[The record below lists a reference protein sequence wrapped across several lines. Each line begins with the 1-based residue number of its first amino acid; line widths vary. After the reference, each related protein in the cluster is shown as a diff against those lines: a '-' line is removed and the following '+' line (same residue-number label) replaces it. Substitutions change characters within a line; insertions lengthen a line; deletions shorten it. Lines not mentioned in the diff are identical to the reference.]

1 VNALLSLRP
10 LALLTALL
18 VPLLT
23 LAAPGW
29 LRLAGIG
36 PAWAVLWLLPWALAE
51 GRRAALFGALALGL
65 MLDSLHPPPLSLLPG
80 LLLLALWWGGLRRRQ
95 EPIESSF
102 SLGLLALLGTALL
115 NLTLLLQWL
124 LIAWRDEAAVPAVA
138 EGMASGSPLLKLAG
152 PPAPI
157 LALPLWRWDDL
168 AAVGGT
174 MLLAQTLITAL
185 LAPLICSLLL
195 LLWRQPGGGQRPLS

>member
-1 VNALLSLRP
+1 MNGLLSLRP
-10 LALLTALL
+10 LAVLTALL

-23 LAAPGW
+23 LAAPSW

-51 GRRAALFGALALGL
+51 GRGAGLYGALALGL
-65 MLDSLHPPPLSLLPG
+65 MLDALHPPPLSLLPG
-80 LLLLALWWGGLRRRQ
+80 LLVLAWWWGGLRRRR
-95 EPIESSF
+95 EPIEGSF

-115 NLTLLLQWL
+115 NGTLLLQWS
-124 LIAWRDEAAVPAVA
+124 LIAWRAEGAVPAVA

-152 PPAPI
+152 PPAAI

-174 MLLAQTLITAL
+174 MLLGQTLITAL

-195 LLWRQPGGGQRPLS
+195 LLWRQLGGGQRPLS

>member
-1 VNALLSLRP
+1 MNALLALQP
-10 LALLTALL
+10 LALLTGLL
-18 VPLLT
+18 VPLLS

-51 GRRAALFGALALGL
+51 GRRAGLFGALALGL
-65 MLDSLHPPPLSLLPG
+65 MLDALHPPPLTLLPG
-80 LLLLALWWGGLRRRQ
+80 LLLLGWWWGGLRSRQ
-95 EPIESSF
+95 DPIESSF

-124 LIAWRDEAAVPAVA
+124 LIGWRAGSAVPAVA

-152 PPAPI
+152 PPAAI

-168 AAVGGT
+168 VSVGGT
-174 MLLAQTLITAL
+174 MLLGQTLITAL
-185 LAPLICSLLL
+185 LAPLVCSLLL
-195 LLWRQPGGGQRPLS
+195 LLWRQFGGAQRPLT